1 MSKEQDKVIKRVML
15 STSEELGSVR
25 CMKDIYNVAFQE
37 NGETDIRFLVE
48 IEKHYQS
55 KGLSFPRLWNE
66 CLQQFGEP
74 KIKNIEP
81 KEEKQPTE
89 PLHVEKPQNE
99 QKKVSIS
106 ERVPFVNNNFIKLSR
121 KMLGWEWYTDV
132 NTKTLF
138 IHCLLK
144 ANWKKGSFKG
154 VVVNRGEFIT
164 SLQNLANETGLS
176 VKQIRV
182 ALKHLETTEEIKVK
196 NLKFGRL
203 IVIVNYDLYQ
213 NNGNQ
218 VQE

>member
-1 MSKEQDKVIKRVML
+1 MQKS
-15 STSEELGSVR
+15 
-25 CMKDIYNVAFQE
+25 
-37 NGETDIRFLVE
+37 
-48 IEKHYQS
+48 
-55 KGLSFPRLWNE
+55 
-66 CLQQFGEP
+66 GEP
-74 KIKNIEP
+74 KINTTEL
-81 KEEKQPTE
+81 KEEKPPTQ
-89 PLHVEKPQNE
+89 PLHVEKSQNK

-154 VVVNRGEFIT
+154 VVVERGEFIT
-164 SLQNLANETGLS
+164 SLQNLSNETGLS
-176 VKQIRV
+176 MQSVKT